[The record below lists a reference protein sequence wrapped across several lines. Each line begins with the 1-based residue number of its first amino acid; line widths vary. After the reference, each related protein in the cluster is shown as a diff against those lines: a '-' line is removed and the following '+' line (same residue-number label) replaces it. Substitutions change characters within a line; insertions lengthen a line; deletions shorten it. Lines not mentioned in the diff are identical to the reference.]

1 VPGRAVAKALAED
14 WTLISSSTWAE
25 LQAVLQRSKFLPYLQ
40 PGSVEPFLE
49 AVASVALQVEILVP
63 IRACRDPRDDKFLE
77 VAVNGS
83 ADAIVTGDRDLL
95 DLHPFQG
102 IAILAP
108 AVYLEL
114 K

>member
-1 VPGRAVAKALAED
+1 
-14 WTLISSSTWAE
+14 
-25 LQAVLQRSKFLPYLQ
+25 
-40 PGSVEPFLE
+40 
-49 AVASVALQVEILVP
+49 
-63 IRACRDPRDDKFLE
+63 
-77 VAVNGS
+77 VNGS

>member
-1 VPGRAVAKALAED
+1 M
-14 WTLISSSTWAE
+14 
-25 LQAVLQRSKFLPYLQ
+25 LQRSKFLPYLQ

-49 AVASVALQVEILVP
+49 AVASVALQAEILVP